1 MGLGSF
7 GGGVGVTKFLLQ
19 HGASVLVTDQNP
31 PEKLKDSLAQL
42 AGLPVEFRLGEH
54 RESDFAEAD
63 LIVVNPAVKPQGNA
77 YLQVARDAGV
87 PLTSEIRLLVQ
98 RLPNR
103 ARTIAITGSAGKST
117 TTAMIGHIL
126 RKGQGT
132 GDSRQE
138 TGDRGQETGDRGQ
151 ETGDRRQGTGDR
163 RQGTGDRGQGP
174 EESQVANLESQISN
188 FKSQISNFNSQ
199 RSNPKSEIRN
209 PKSPSLAHPL
219 SPSLSHPAVHLGG
232 NLGGSLLNDLDRI
245 GPDDWVVLE
254 LSSFMLEG
262 LREDRWSPH
271 IAVITNLSPNHLDW
285 HGSLE
290 SYRDAKQAILD
301 FQDAAGDIAI
311 LGDPE
316 PFQPRVGDVRILDP
330 AAMAAR
336 DRDLPPLL
344 IPGPHNR
351 VNALMAIE
359 VCVAAGIARQDAIDA
374 LDDFAGLPHRLQ
386 LVCERAGVRYFND
399 SKCTTPQ
406 AAMLA
411 LESFD
416 AGIVHIILGGYDK
429 GSDLA
434 PLARFARKHCA
445 AIYTLGATG
454 DAIADAAEKSSLVAE
469 KTSLVAEKSS
479 LVAEKTSL
487 VAEKTSLVAE
497 KSPHAA
503 PLPANACASASPVL
517 RCGTL
522 ARALEETATRI
533 RVGDVVLL
541 SPACASWDQFKNFEE
556 RGAAF
561 VAAVLNCTGEGAPTP
576 KRMRG

>member
-1 MGLGSF
+1 MFPSTDKPGTATVADNLRGKRVVVMGLGSF
-7 GGGVGVTKFLLQ
+7 GGGVGVTQFLLRQ
-19 HGASVLVTDQNP
+19 GANVLVTDQNP
-31 PEKLKDSLAQL
+31 PEKLADSLAQL

-54 RESDFAEAD
+54 RESDFTGAD
-63 LIVVNPAVKPQGNA
+63 LIVVNPAVKPQGNVFLEA
-77 YLQVARDAGV
+77 ASRADV
-87 PLTSEIRLLVQ
+87 PLTSEIRLLVA

-126 RKGQGT
+126 RKAMEDEARRHEGT
-132 GDSRQE
+132 EAR
-138 TGDRGQETGDRGQ
+138 RGQTTQFSPFSDGACPASDARC
-151 ETGDRRQGTGDR
+151 D
-163 RQGTGDRGQGP
+163 
-174 EESQVANLESQISN
+174 
-188 FKSQISNFNSQ
+188 
-199 RSNPKSEIRN
+199 SNPKSEIRN
-209 PKSPSLAHPL
+209 PKSAPSIPQSAIRNPQ
-219 SPSLSHPAVHLGG
+219 SPSVHLGG

-245 GPDDWVVLE
+245 GADDWVVLE
-254 LSSFMLEG
+254 LSSFMLQG

-285 HGSLE
+285 HGTFE

-301 FQDAAGDIAI
+301 FQDEAGDVAI
-311 LGDPE
+311 LGDGE
-316 PFQPRVGDVRILDP
+316 PFSPRVKDVRILD
-330 AAMAAR
+330 AAALAAR

-344 IPGPHNR
+344 VPGPHNR
-351 VNALMAIE
+351 LNAQVAIE
-359 VCVAAGIARQDAIDA
+359 TCIAAGVPREQAIDA
-374 LDDFAGLPHRLQ
+374 LCDFAGLPHRLQ

-411 LESFD
+411 LQSFD
-416 AGIVHIILGGYDK
+416 PGIVHIILGGYDK

-434 PLARFARKHCA
+434 PLARFARQHCA

-454 DAIADAAEKSSLVAE
+454 DAIAAAAEN
-469 KTSLVAEKSS
+469 
-479 LVAEKTSL
+479 
-487 VAEKTSLVAE
+487 
-497 KSPHAA
+497 A
-503 PLPANACASASPVL
+503 PLNALESAQSNASAPSTTCAFASPVI

-522 ARALEETATRI
+522 ARALEETVTRI

-561 VAAVLNCTGEGAPTP
+561 VAAVLNCTGEGAPAV
-576 KRMRG
+576 KA